1 MKSKQL
7 TLVLKSAG
15 FFFYLTAF
23 VNKHFFFIMDLFKS
37 KLPPKFF
44 LTFARSGHNNAAC
57 MSQGI
62 FVQLPRTI
70 KY

>member
-15 FFFYLTAF
+15 FFYLTAF
-23 VNKHFFFIMDLFKS
+23 VNKHVFFRMDLFKS